1 MWPNLQFPAHLV
13 TFTEE
18 ILNGKFIFCAV
29 IPLYH
34 FAHIDSDFYLQLCIW
49 DDYHVFFNCTARNY
63 QTAYSMRFTN
73 LGNYHLSDWWW
84 NVNFYLF
91 SRDVI
96 LGFDYINLTQK
107 SIECE
112 LASTIAEFFVIYFKT
127 TALIT
132 HLTPMVLLILKKEKN
147 CRKFLICRNRKTT

>member
-1 MWPNLQFPAHLV
+1 MWPNLQVPAHLV
-13 TFTEE
+13 TFNEE

-49 DDYHVFFNCTARNY
+49 DDNHVFFNCTARNY

-96 LGFDYINLTQK
+96 LGFDYSNLTQET
-107 SIECE
+107 SDCE
-112 LASTIAEFFVIYFKT
+112 LAWTITEFFVIF
-127 TALIT
+127 LRRRHWLRIW
-132 HLTPMVLLILKKEKN
+132 LLW
-147 CRKFLICRNRKTT
+147 FFWF

>member
-49 DDYHVFFNCTARNY
+49 DDYHVFFNCTARND

-96 LGFDYINLTQK
+96 LGFDYSNLTQET
-107 SIECE
+107 SDCE
-112 LASTIAEFFVIYFKT
+112 LTWTITEFFVIF
-127 TALIT
+127 LRRFLRRFFNFCNFLRIW
-132 HLTPMVLLILKKEKN
+132 LL
-147 CRKFLICRNRKTT
+147 RFFWF

>member
-1 MWPNLQFPAHLV
+1 MWLNLQFPAHLV

-49 DDYHVFFNCTARNY
+49 DDYHVFFNCTACNY
-63 QTAYSMRFTN
+63 QTAYSMARFTN

-96 LGFDYINLTQK
+96 LGFDYSNLTQET
-107 SIECE
+107 SDCE
-112 LASTIAEFFVIYFKT
+112 LTWTITEFFVIF
-127 TALIT
+127 LRRFLRRFFNFCNFLRIW
-132 HLTPMVLLILKKEKN
+132 LL
-147 CRKFLICRNRKTT
+147 RFFWF